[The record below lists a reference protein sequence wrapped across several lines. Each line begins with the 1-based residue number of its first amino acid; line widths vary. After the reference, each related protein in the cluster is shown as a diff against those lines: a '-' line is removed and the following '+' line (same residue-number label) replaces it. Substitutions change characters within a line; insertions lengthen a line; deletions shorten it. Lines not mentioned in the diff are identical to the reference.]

1 MYHRIL
7 VPLDGSGFATRAL
20 DAAIFMAQSCQAEIH
35 LLHVIR
41 RWALPQEIINM
52 ISAGEIQQSRQ
63 EIMEDSAELILGDG
77 KERLAQAGLTPAAA
91 SYVFGDPAQQIVSYA
106 TEHDIDLLVIGH
118 RGLGARLNL
127 LGSVVRAVLNSSDA
141 SCLVIS

>member
-20 DAAIFMAQSCQAEIH
+20 DAGIFIAQSCEAEIH

-41 RWALPQEIINM
+41 KWALPQEIIDM
-52 ISAGEIQQSRQ
+52 ISAGEVQQSRQ
-63 EIMEDSAELILGDG
+63 EIMEDSAVLILDEG

-91 SYVFGDPAQQIVSYA
+91 SYVFGDPARQIVSYA
-106 TEHDIDLLVIGH
+106 AEHDIDLLVIGH
-118 RGLGARLNL
+118 RGLGARQNL
-127 LGSVVRAVLNSSDA
+127 LGSVVRAVLNNSDV